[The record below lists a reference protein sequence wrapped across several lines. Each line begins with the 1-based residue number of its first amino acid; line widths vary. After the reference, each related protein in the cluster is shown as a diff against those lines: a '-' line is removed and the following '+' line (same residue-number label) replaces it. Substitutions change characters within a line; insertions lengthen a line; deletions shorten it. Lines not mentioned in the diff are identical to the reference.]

1 MKIMKKLFLISMI
14 GLAGYSSN
22 IFTENRQILALI
34 NYNIDIDAEIH
45 DAVVKSLEGKSLNML
60 TLPQVLQEL
69 KTNVIKIIEPQV
81 KAGIDRY
88 VKLDDALKSLE
99 PSRLFELRIT
109 VKKVMTY
116 MPVKTVQY
124 IANVLKQYGLE

>member
-1 MKIMKKLFLISMI
+1 MKKLFLISMI
-14 GLAGYSSN
+14 GLTGYSSN

>member
-1 MKIMKKLFLISMI
+1 MKKLFLISMI